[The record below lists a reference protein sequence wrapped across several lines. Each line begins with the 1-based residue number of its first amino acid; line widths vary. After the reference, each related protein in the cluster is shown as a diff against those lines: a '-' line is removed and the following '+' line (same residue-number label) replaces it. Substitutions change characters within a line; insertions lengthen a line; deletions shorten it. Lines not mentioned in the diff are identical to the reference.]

1 MTFAK
6 ERLRSL
12 LPETAELFENITPDR
27 NTVCAQVTDLL
38 RPKLSEIA
46 AEPEGGWL
54 SCAYTYLTNGLFAD
68 SSYEIPDAATKKA
81 LEFLIDAL
89 DKLLSCEEAPFDPLT
104 DLYPFDEALS
114 SRVKEE
120 YERFRLAIAQSHFLT
135 TLRIGREIMPF
146 DAASH
151 TIGVRNVAV
160 HTALMAQQVGLP
172 VDIPLV
178 AASALCHDIGKFA
191 CRGEDAKRIPY
202 LHYYYTLQWL
212 SERGMA
218 QIAHISANHS
228 TWDLEFENLPI
239 ESLLLIYADFRV
251 RGTRENGREVVRIYS
266 LAQAYEMIMSKL
278 SDMTEAKVKRYR
290 LVYCK
295 LRDFEKY
302 LRECG
307 VCTELSEEQS
317 TPRTATDA
325 ALLTDGA
332 VLDALRNLTF
342 ENNIRL
348 MHTIG
353 ADASFDLLLEQARG
367 ERNAQSIRTYLH
379 LFDEYSTYMTSGNKK
394 KLLAYLYELLM
405 SPEGD
410 IRRIAGNIMGQ
421 ILANSGPKYRKELPA
436 AAPKSA
442 MVPTMLALLDESV
455 SLWDSYVRLCLFPD
469 HKIAQKHALRINNSL
484 KAICET
490 LFACAEPPLAR
501 QMAQVLV
508 SYLPTL
514 TPSESFSI
522 LDALCHIPAD
532 IIGASMM
539 QMIAPPLSILLRSGE
554 ARWQIVAMVC
564 LDHLRDHADASLLRL
579 AETPTE
585 TEAPAVSYLRHK
597 LFRNDTFVM
606 GEQDIGLLYLSNL
619 KNAVHWTIKNVQI
632 DMLCDDLD
640 RNPSHAFH
648 TAMHLSNL
656 LSVSEHL
663 PVREHAG
670 NALLSIC
677 DYLTVDQRN
686 EITVDLM
693 RELENGQ
700 EQIARFI
707 PRFVGKLVCTLPEK
721 EVRESVDFLETLLR
735 SGAVRPAGPVLRA
748 LGSLITTLPEDSSE
762 LIDGCLG
769 LLLTGIAHYNP
780 AIHRNALS
788 VLCHDVLANES
799 LPVSLRKYCFMRV
812 SKKLLCLLREP
823 NEEKLTFFNR
833 AAMLNHIYRFM
844 VHYEI
849 ECGEFS
855 FPGPKPVAFFPG
867 TFDPFS
873 AGHKCIVQKILDE
886 GFEVYLAV
894 DEFSWSKRTLP
905 KLLRRKIVQMSAADR
920 WDTYVFP
927 DHIPINIAFSQDL
940 QTLRSLFAKREVYL
954 VAGSDV
960 IRNASAY
967 KGENNST
974 AQFDHII
981 IRRPASQEEG
991 LPPIRELLHGKLI
1004 EFDLP
1009 EQLSDISSTR
1019 IRESIDKNMDVSA
1032 LVDPIVQAYIYEYG
1046 LYLRAPMYKH
1056 ILRAENYEFRSP
1068 DAANAPAELFEQLNH
1083 TSRPSAVVLRD
1094 KVHNRDIAWAC
1105 AHTVTISEL
1114 YDELGE
1120 VELCSAVRRCTSG
1133 KLLMLGTYQA
1143 DIHWIRPL
1151 FNELLVRSLS
1161 DDHTYALC
1169 RCSDEILCATLKQ
1182 LGFVRIDDTPDL
1194 YYVDMRAPMVLIQDV
1209 LQRIKQ
1215 PHRASEAVMQAI
1227 VQVRPKLRN
1236 ALCELYPGK
1245 LLLSFDSE
1253 YLNQSLLYRVQKHN
1267 GVLGIEGSYL
1277 GKQMCVPYGKILSDQ
1292 IVPNTVTKTLHA
1304 DKTFTPDGAVFTI
1317 EEYPGY
1323 STLDNQVRT
1332 IKAFRRPLLLVDD
1345 ILHKGNRIAKLTPL
1359 FAREQVDVSR
1369 IIVGICSGRGR
1380 DLMRSQGQQVDYEYF
1395 IPNLHY
1401 WVTESLLY
1409 PFLGGDS
1416 VSGREAHGRMLPSL
1430 NLILPY
1436 YYPRHFVATNDRA
1449 IRNLSKTALE
1459 NTLCILSALE
1469 LTHQQVFNT
1478 ALTLGKLG
1486 EAVLQPRLPDRGR
1499 QLRYDFSV
1507 PTSTYLRDDLL
1518 GLDRIRMRGD
1528 APHGI

>member
-6 ERLRSL
+6 EKLFSL
-12 LPETAELFENITPDR
+12 APEIAELFENITFDR
-27 NTVCAQVTDLL
+27 NAVCSQVVDLL
-38 RPKLSEIA
+38 RPKLAEFA
-46 AEPEGGWL
+46 AEPSEGWL
-54 SCAYTYLTNGLFAD
+54 SCAYAGLTNGLF
-68 SSYEIPDAATKKA
+68 PDPEYRVPDEATQNA
-81 LEFLIDAL
+81 TAYLIDTL
-89 DKLLSCEEAPFDPLT
+89 DRLLACEDAPFDPLT
-104 DLYPFDEALS
+104 DLYPFDETLKN
-114 SRVKEE
+114 RVQTE
-120 YERFRLAIAQSHFLT
+120 YLRFKQAIAQSHFLT

-151 TIGVRNVAV
+151 TIGVRNTAV
-160 HTALMAQQVGLP
+160 HTAIMAQQIGLP

-178 AASALCHDIGKFA
+178 ASAALCHDIGKFA

-212 SERGMA
+212 VDREMP

-278 SDMTEAKVKRYR
+278 SEMTEAKVKRYR

-302 LRECG
+302 LNDRG
-307 VCTELSEEQS
+307 VCTDLDCKHS
-317 TPRTATDA
+317 TPSAAPDA
-325 ALLTDGA
+325 ALLSGVE
-332 VLDALRNLTF
+332 VLEDLRDLTF

-348 MHTIG
+348 MHTIST
-353 ADASFDLLLEQARG
+353 DASFDLLLEQARG

-405 SPEGD
+405 SPESD

-421 ILANSGPKYRKELPA
+421 ILANSGPKYRKELPST
-436 AAPKSA
+436 APKHA
-442 MVPTMLALLDESV
+442 MAPTMLALLDESV
-455 SLWDSYVRLCLFPD
+455 ALWDSYVKLCLYPD
-469 HKIAQKHALRINNSL
+469 HKIAQKHALRIGNSL

-490 LFACAEPPLAR
+490 LFSCAEEQLAR
-501 QMAQVLV
+501 QMIQVLI
-508 SYLPTL
+508 SYLPEL
-514 TPSESFSI
+514 SAGESFPI
-522 LDALCHIPAD
+522 LDALCHVPAELID
-532 IIGASMM
+532 AHAMAAVEAQLDKM
-539 QMIAPPLSILLRSGE
+539 LRSGI
-554 ARWQIVAMVC
+554 ARWQIIALTC
-564 LDHLRDHADASLLRL
+564 LDHLRIHADAALLKL
-579 AETPTE
+579 AETLTDGE
-585 TEAPAVSYLRHK
+585 EPAVSYLRHK
-597 LFRNDTFVM
+597 LFRADIFVM
-606 GEQDIGLLYLSNL
+606 DEQDIGLLYLSNL
-619 KNAVHWTIKNVQI
+619 KNAVHWTLKNVQI

-656 LSVSEHL
+656 LCVSEHL

-686 EITVDLM
+686 EISVDLM

-707 PRFVGKLVCTLPEK
+707 PQFVGKLVCTLPEK
-721 EVRESVDFLETLLR
+721 EVRESVDFLEGLLR
-735 SGAVRPAGPVLRA
+735 SGSVRPAGPVLRTV
-748 LGSLITTLPEDSSE
+748 GSLISTLPEDSTE
-762 LIDGCLG
+762 LIDNCLG
-769 LLLTGIAHYNP
+769 LLLTGVAHYNS

-788 VLCHDVLANES
+788 VLCHDVLANEA
-799 LPVSLRKYCFMRV
+799 LPVTLRKYCFLRV

-823 NEEKLTFFNR
+823 SKGQLTFFNR
-833 AAMLNHIYRFM
+833 AAMLNHVYRFM
-844 VHYEI
+844 VRYEI
-849 ECGEFS
+849 ECGALT
-855 FPGPKPVAFFPG
+855 FPAQKPVAFFPG

-873 AGHKCIVQKILDE
+873 AGHKCIVREILSR
-886 GFEVYLAV
+886 GFEVYLAI

-905 KLLRRKIVQMSAADR
+905 KLLRRKIAHMSAADQ

-940 QTLRSLFAKREVYL
+940 DTLRSLFADREVYL

-960 IRNASAY
+960 IHNASAY
-967 KGENNST
+967 RGENSKT
-974 AQFDHII
+974 ADFDHII

-991 LPPIRELLHGKLI
+991 LPPVRQLLRGRLI

-1019 IRESIDKNMDVSA
+1019 IRKSIDKNMDVSA
-1032 LVDPIVQAYIYEYG
+1032 LVDPIVQAYIYEHG
-1046 LYLRAPMYKH
+1046 LYLRSPMYKH
-1056 ILRAENYEFRSP
+1056 ILRAQNYELRTPGSE
-1068 DAANAPAELFEQLNH
+1068 NAPAELFEH
-1083 TSRPSAVVLRD
+1083 MSHVAHPSAVVLHE
-1094 KVHNRDIAWAC
+1094 KTQNRDVAWAW

-1114 YDELGE
+1114 YNELHDVE
-1120 VELCSAVRRCTSG
+1120 VCSAVRRCTSG
-1133 KLLMLGTYQA
+1133 KLLMLDGCRSE
-1143 DIHWIRPL
+1143 DIWVRPL
-1151 FNELLVRSLS
+1151 LNELLVRSLS

-1169 RCSDEILCATLKQ
+1169 RCTEEPLRSTLQQ
-1182 LGFVRIDDTPDL
+1182 LGFIPVADAPGL

-1209 LQRIKQ
+1209 QQRIKQ
-1215 PHRASEAVMQAI
+1215 PHRSNDAVVQAI
-1227 VQVRPKLRN
+1227 IAARPKLRN
-1236 ALCELYPGK
+1236 SLCALYPGK

-1253 YLNQSLLYRVQKHN
+1253 YLNQTLLYRVQKHN
-1267 GVLGIEGSYL
+1267 GVLGISGSYL

-1304 DKTFTPDGAVFTI
+1304 DKTFTPDGARFTI

-1323 STLDNQVRT
+1323 SSLDNQVRT
-1332 IKAFRRPLLLVDD
+1332 IKAFRRPLLLIDD
-1345 ILHKGNRIAKLTPL
+1345 ILHKGNRIARLAPL
-1359 FAREQVDVSR
+1359 FAREQVEVNR

-1416 VSGREAHGRMLPSL
+1416 VSEREAHGRMLPSL

-1436 YYPRHFVATNDRA
+1436 YYPRHFVGTTDRA
-1449 IRNLSKTALE
+1449 IRALSKTALE
-1459 NTLCILSALE
+1459 NTLCILKALE
-1469 LTHQQVFNT
+1469 HAHQSIFNT

-1486 EAVLQPRLPDRGR
+1486 EAVSQPRLPDRGK
-1499 QLRYDFSV
+1499 QLSCDFSV
-1507 PTSTYLRDDLL
+1507 PASAYVRDDLL
-1518 GLDRIRMRGD
+1518 QLDRIRMRGD
-1528 APHGI
+1528 ADLGI

>member
-6 ERLRSL
+6 EKLLSL
-12 LPETAELFENITPDR
+12 APELAELFENMTFDR
-27 NTVCAQVTDLL
+27 KAICSQIVDIL
-38 RPKLSEIA
+38 RPKLSEFA
-46 AEPEGGWL
+46 PEPREGWL
-54 SCAYTYLTNGLFAD
+54 PCAYASLTNGLFPDPEYQAPD
-68 SSYEIPDAATKKA
+68 EATQNALSY
-81 LEFLIDAL
+81 LIDAL
-89 DKLLSCEEAPFDPLT
+89 NKLFACEDAVFDPLT
-104 DLYPFDEALS
+104 DLYPFEETQT
-114 SRVKEE
+114 SRVQAE
-120 YERFRLAIAQSHFLT
+120 YERFKRSIAQSHFIT
-135 TLRIGREIMPF
+135 TVRIGREIMPF

-160 HTALMAQQVGLP
+160 HTAIMAQQVGMP
-172 VDIPLV
+172 VDVALV
-178 AASALCHDIGKFA
+178 AAAALCHDIGKFA

-212 SERGMA
+212 NDRNMPL
-218 QIAHISANHS
+218 IAHISANHS

-251 RGTRENGREVVRIYS
+251 RGTRQDGREVVRIYS

-302 LRECG
+302 LNDRG
-307 VCTELSEEQS
+307 VCTDLECTRS
-317 TPRTATDA
+317 TPSRAADA
-325 ALLTDGA
+325 AVLSGTE
-332 VLDALRNLTF
+332 VLDALRDLTF

-348 MHTIG
+348 MHTIST
-353 ADASFDLLLEQARG
+353 DASFDLLLEQARG

-405 SPEGD
+405 SPESD

-421 ILANSGPKYRKELPA
+421 ILANSGPKYRKELPS

-442 MVPTMLALLDESV
+442 MAPTMLALLDESV
-455 SLWDSYVRLCLFPD
+455 SLWDSYVRLCLYPD
-469 HKIAQKHALRINNSL
+469 HKIAQKHALRISNSL

-490 LFACAEPPLAR
+490 LFTDAEEALAV
-501 QMAQVLV
+501 QMAQVLI

-514 TPSESFSI
+514 TPNESFSV
-522 LDALCHIPAD
+522 LDALCHIPCDLIDAP
-532 IIGASMM
+532 MM
-539 QMIAPPLSILLRSGE
+539 ATIAPTLDQMLRSGT
-554 ARWQIVAMVC
+554 ARWQIVALTC
-564 LDHLRDHADASLLRL
+564 LDHLRTKADAELLHL
-579 AETPTE
+579 AQTLTDVES
-585 TEAPAVSYLRHK
+585 PAVSYLRHK
-597 LFRNDTFVM
+597 FFREDPFVLS
-606 GEQDIGLLYLSNL
+606 EQDISILYLSNL

-640 RNPSHAFH
+640 RNPTHAFH

-686 EITVDLM
+686 EISVDLM

-707 PRFVGKLVCTLPEK
+707 PQYVGKLVCTLPEK
-721 EVRESVDFLETLLR
+721 EVCESVYFLEGLLR
-735 SGAVRPAGPVLRA
+735 SGAVRPAGPVLRT
-748 LGSLITTLPEDSSE
+748 LGSLIGTLPEDSVE
-762 LIDGCLG
+762 LIDDCLG
-769 LLLTGIAHYNP
+769 LLLTGIAHYNS

-788 VLCHDVLANES
+788 VLCHDILANEK
-799 LPVSLRKYCFMRV
+799 LPVSLRRYCFVRV
-812 SKKLLCLLREP
+812 SKKLLCLLCEP
-823 NEEKLTFFNR
+823 SEGQLTFFNR

-844 VHYEI
+844 VRHEI
-849 ECGEFS
+849 ECGELS
-855 FPGPKPVAFFPG
+855 FPKQKPVAFFPG

-873 AGHKCIVQKILDE
+873 AGHKCIVKEILSR
-886 GFEVYLAV
+886 GFEVYLAI

-905 KLLRRKIVQMSAADR
+905 KLLRRKIAQMSAADQ

-927 DHIPINIAFSQDL
+927 DHIPVNIAVWQDL
-940 QTLRSLFAKREVYL
+940 ETLRSIFPDRGVYL

-960 IRNASAY
+960 IHNASAY
-967 KGENNST
+967 RGENSKT
-974 AQFDHII
+974 SHFDHII

-991 LPPIRELLHGKLI
+991 LPAMRELLRGKLI

-1019 IRESIDKNMDVSA
+1019 IRESIDKNMDISA

-1046 LYLRAPMYKH
+1046 LYLRSPMYKQ
-1056 ILRAENYEFRSP
+1056 ILRAQDYEFRT
-1068 DAANAPAELFEQLNH
+1068 AGLNTAPPELFKRLH
-1083 TSRPSAVVLRD
+1083 HVSRPRVVVLHEKTR
-1094 KVHNRDIAWAC
+1094 HRDIAWAC
-1105 AHTVTISEL
+1105 AHSITISEL
-1114 YDELGE
+1114 YDELQDVE
-1120 VELCSAVRRCTSG
+1120 VCSLVRRCTSG
-1133 KLLMLGTYQA
+1133 KLLMLDGYHC
-1143 DIHWIRPL
+1143 DDVWVRPL
-1151 FNELLVRSLS
+1151 LNELLVRSLS

-1169 RCSDEILCATLKQ
+1169 RCNDDKLRATLQQ
-1182 LGFVRIDDTPDL
+1182 LGFICVDDAPGL
-1194 YYVDMRAPMVLIQDV
+1194 YYVDMRAPMILIQDV

-1215 PHRASEAVMQAI
+1215 PHRSDAGVTQAI
-1227 VQVRPKLRN
+1227 IEARPKLRN
-1236 ALCELYPGK
+1236 ALCTLYPGK

-1267 GVLGIEGSYL
+1267 GVSDAEGPSL

-1304 DKTFTPDGAVFTI
+1304 DKTFIPDGSRFTI

-1323 STLDNQVRT
+1323 SSLENQIRT
-1332 IKAFRRPLLLVDD
+1332 IKSFRRPLLLVDD

-1359 FAREQVDVSR
+1359 FTREKVEVSR

-1380 DLMRSQGQQVDYEYF
+1380 DLMRKQGQQVDYEYF

-1416 VSGREAHGRMLPSL
+1416 VSEREAHGRMLPSL

-1436 YYPRHFVATNDRA
+1436 YYPRYFVGTNDQA
-1449 IRNLSKTALE
+1449 IRHFSKTALE
-1459 NTLCILSALE
+1459 NTFCILKALE
-1469 LTHQQVFNT
+1469 HAHQQTFNT

-1486 EAVLQPRLPDRGR
+1486 EAVSQPRLPDRGK
-1499 QLRYDFSV
+1499 QLSYDFSV
-1507 PTSTYLRDDLL
+1507 PASAYLQDDLL
-1518 GLDRIRMRGD
+1518 QLDRIRMRGD
-1528 APHGI
+1528 LSGGI